1 MTLGVTGVF
10 WLPRKALINS
20 TTLNAGAH
28 AIPISAAAGAWGA
41 MSAAYVDATATMV
54 RVMAELGAGLEG
66 VNGVAAIAR
75 LAGFTAWTEQ
85 AAATAAITSAKAA
98 ANATAYTVASIAM
111 PSAPEIVAVYAA
123 KTAAYSTG
131 GVVNGTA
138 EAAEAAEI
146 AMDIRAAI
154 VMEVYEAATSMLAIP
169 TDYVPAPPIANGA
182 GAAEGADKAMTAE
195 EARANPL
202 QAATMAAGA
211 LMQSPGV
218 QSAAMQAGQIAGTT
232 ASSAASAATNIG
244 SAAISAAT
252 GGSGT
257 STGAPMSAMGGLG
270 AMSGGGSGST
280 RAVSLGGGSIGGGG
294 GGANVQLPQGWGQ
307 PGAGS
312 IGGIGG
318 SGGPVTQ
325 GFGTGGA
332 MDPSAATRAASSG
345 PMMGN
350 RGVSSEDDEQERET
364 PDYLKNF
371 EHFADGRTAIPA
383 VIGADPSVESVR

>member
-41 MSAAYVDATATMV
+41 MGAAYAEATATLV

-85 AAATAAITSAKAA
+85 MAATAAITSAKAA

-131 GVVNGTA
+131 GVVNGSA

-154 VMEVYEAATSMLAIP
+154 VMEIYEAATSVLAIP
-169 TDYVPAPPIANGA
+169 TGYVPAPPIANGA
-182 GAAEGADKAMTAE
+182 GAAQGADKAMTAD

-211 LMQSPGV
+211 LLQSPGV
-218 QSAAMQAGQIAGTT
+218 QSAALQAGQIAGTT
-232 ASSAASAATNIG
+232 ASTAASAATNIG

-252 GGSGT
+252 NSASGT
-257 STGAPMSAMGGLG
+257 SMGAPMSAMGGLA

-280 RAVSLGGGSIGGGG
+280 RAVSLSGGSVG

-307 PGAGS
+307 PAVGS
-312 IGGIGG
+312 VGGVGG
-318 SGGPVTQ
+318 SGGPATP
-325 GFGTGGA
+325 GFGSGGG

-350 RGVSSEDDEQERET
+350 RGLHGEDDEQDRET

-383 VIGADPSVESVR
+383 VIGADPSVESAR